1 MLRSSFIT
9 AVFLLLALLFS
20 TGSCA
25 AATADTVVW
34 NDLIDP
40 AALAANSAEGVT
52 DAAGIERVSAGI
64 SEAGINT
71 ALLNREIILTG
82 FAVPVDYDDPEHLRS
97 FLLVPYMGA
106 CIHVPPPPENQIIM
120 VTLKEP
126 RRIKAMD
133 QVQIKGVLRADSS
146 TSGSDRDD
154 LPAASGYSMDN
165 AQILNLDEER
175 NICRPLA
182 ILFLAGMVL
191 SLGLILPL
199 HRIRLA
205 GAALSLIHSL
215 AGGIMLCIGLFTLVS
230 GFSAH
235 ALAAFFAG
243 FMLIYLINALFSH
256 SCCCEGECSEQ
267 DGKFTVLALVIHNI
281 PEYFMVLATL
291 VHAVNIGMMLVV
303 SLLMHNIP
311 LSLSVGLSL
320 RNLSFSGR
328 IKYIF
333 LLSILPVIL
342 AAAVYLCLDISP
354 NSDNYRLLLSGIGGV
369 ITYVAVFNLSG
380 RNLLYGNRKAAAAGT
395 VLGTALSLAGLLLF
409 RL

>member
-9 AVFLLLALLFS
+9 AVLLLALLFS

-52 DAAGIERVSAGI
+52 DAAGIERLSAGI

-71 ALLNREIILTG
+71 AILNREIILTG

-120 VTLKEP
+120 VNLKEP

-133 QVQIKGVLRADSS
+133 QVQIKGIIRADSS
-146 TSGSDRDD
+146 TFGSERDD

-165 AQILNLDEER
+165 ALILK
-175 NICRPLA
+175 

-243 FMLIYLINALFSH
+243 FMLIYLINALFSR

>member
-9 AVFLLLALLFS
+9 AVLLLALLFS

-40 AALAANSAEGVT
+40 AALAVNSAEGVT

-146 TSGSDRDD
+146 TSGSERDD

-199 HRIRLA
+199 
-205 GAALSLIHSL
+205 SLIHSL

-243 FMLIYLINALFSH
+243 FMLIYLINALFSR

>member
-52 DAAGIERVSAGI
+52 DAAGIERLSAGI

-120 VTLKEP
+120 VNLKEP

-146 TSGSDRDD
+146 TSGSDRD
-154 LPAASGYSMDN
+154 G
-165 AQILNLDEER
+165 
-175 NICRPLA
+175 
-182 ILFLAGMVL
+182 
-191 SLGLILPL
+191 
-199 HRIRLA
+199 
-205 GAALSLIHSL
+205 
-215 AGGIMLCIGLFTLVS
+215 
-230 GFSAH
+230 
-235 ALAAFFAG
+235 
-243 FMLIYLINALFSH
+243 
-256 SCCCEGECSEQ
+256 
-267 DGKFTVLALVIHNI
+267 
-281 PEYFMVLATL
+281 
-291 VHAVNIGMMLVV
+291 
-303 SLLMHNIP
+303 
-311 LSLSVGLSL
+311 
-320 RNLSFSGR
+320 
-328 IKYIF
+328 
-333 LLSILPVIL
+333 
-342 AAAVYLCLDISP
+342 
-354 NSDNYRLLLSGIGGV
+354 
-369 ITYVAVFNLSG
+369 
-380 RNLLYGNRKAAAAGT
+380 
-395 VLGTALSLAGLLLF
+395 
-409 RL
+409 